1 MAIYS
6 DQEDPN
12 HIMWNKE
19 NEKENEISI
28 AVEKTPSFVETWYEG
43 VIEYQGKKHHFWI
56 IDPEGS
62 EYEIECRWFFKNVP
76 IEVRMMYNSIVES
89 YKQIKDDRR
98 KAKDRGD
105 IQSY

>member
-1 MAIYS
+1 M
-6 DQEDPN
+6 
-12 HIMWNKE
+12 E
-19 NEKENEISI
+19 NEVSI

-43 VIEYQGKKHHFWI
+43 YVYYEGKRHQFWI

-62 EYEIECRWFFKNVP
+62 DYEIECRWFFKNVP
-76 IEVRMMYNSIVES
+76 REVRMMYNSIIES